1 MPTYVTVGYGPG
13 GFDPIEYSLPDGK
26 TSNTGFLKVFV
37 STKWVDMGW
46 MTRLHPF
53 TDVLDSFP
61 VPPGVVKSRG
71 RKEDQDVGVWDA
83 YIAAVT
89 IKQADRN

>member
-13 GFDPIEYSLPDGK
+13 GFDPIEYALPDGK
-26 TSNTGFLKVFV
+26 PSNTGFLKAFV

-46 MTRLHPF
+46 MTRSPPS
-53 TDVLDSFP
+53 TDILNSFP
-61 VPPGVVKSRG
+61 APPGGAQAGS
-71 RKEDQDVGVWDA
+71 RKEDQDAGVWDA

-89 IKQADRN
+89 IKQANRD